1 MANDRP
7 EMPHAQTSAPVE
19 PARTT
24 QEPSPQPP
32 RRTDQEERSP
42 ARREAEEEGA
52 VRGDRMP
59 AGADEP
65 GAGL

>member
-1 MANDRP
+1 MANPRP
-7 EMPHAQTSAPVE
+7 EMPHTQTSAPVK

-24 QEPSPQPP
+24 QEPSAQPP
-32 RRTDQEERSP
+32 ARGDEEERSP
-42 ARREAEEEGA
+42 ARRGDTDERA